1 MPQFVFGACLFIP
14 VAVVLTMREEIMA
27 YLELD
32 HDLMVTFM
40 VLGSIMLLAVALFV
54 VVGIKDLAKARR
66 KRKASRELLKKWG
79 IKPED
84 LE

>member
-14 VAVVLTMREEIMA
+14 IAVVLTRREEIMT
-27 YLELD
+27 YLELN
-32 HDLMVTFM
+32 HNLKVTFM

-54 VVGIKDLAKARR
+54 VLGIKDLVKTRR

-79 IKPED
+79 IKP
-84 LE
+84 